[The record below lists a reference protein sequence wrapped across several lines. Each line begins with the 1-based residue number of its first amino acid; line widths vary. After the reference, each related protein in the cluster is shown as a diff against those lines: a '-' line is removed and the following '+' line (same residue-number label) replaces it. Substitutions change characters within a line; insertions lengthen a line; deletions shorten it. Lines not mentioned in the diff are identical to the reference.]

1 MSARARFFVLFGGV
15 LSVLASLHAYV
26 ANRLLLE
33 PALPGAAVAAGGL
46 LLAALF
52 ACVVA
57 APIAQR
63 RGSPRLARVLAW
75 PAFLWLGV
83 GFLLLVTL
91 AASDLFWWA
100 LGEPVLAAGRRGP
113 VPEVELA
120 RLRALGVL
128 GLVGLGT
135 AIGLLSAAA
144 GPRLRRVEVRL
155 RRAAPELDGFRI
167 VQITDLHIGP
177 ILRRGFL
184 ASVVKRVNALGPDL
198 VAVTGDLVDGRVDA
212 LAPELDPLR
221 ELRSTHGSFYVSG
234 NHERY
239 SGHGAWIREIAARGL
254 RVLRG
259 DRLRIEHGQ
268 GALEL
273 AGVDDA
279 APREELEKALADR
292 DPELPLVLL
301 AHDPLTFRRA
311 APLGVDLQLSGHTHG
326 GQIWPFRYLVRLAQ
340 PWVSGLHAEG
350 GAQLY
355 VSRGTGFWGPPMRL
369 FAPAEITEIILRQD
383 PQGSAP

>member
-1 MSARARFFVLFGGV
+1 MPPRIRFFVVLGLV
-15 LSVLASLHAYV
+15 LSVLAGLHAYV

-33 PALPGAAVAAGGL
+33 PELPGPVVALGSAL
-46 LLAALF
+46 LVALF
-52 ACVVA
+52 ASVVA
-57 APIAQR
+57 APIVQR

-83 GFLLLVTL
+83 GFLLLVAL

-100 LGEPVLAAGRRGP
+100 LGGPVLAAGRGEP
-113 VPEVELA
+113 LPEVELA
-120 RLRALGVL
+120 RLRGLGVL
-128 GLVGLGT
+128 GVVGLGT
-135 AIGLLSAAA
+135 AVGMLSAAR

-155 RRAAPELDGFRI
+155 RRAAPALDGFRI

-177 ILRRGFL
+177 ILRRTFL
-184 ASVVKRVNALGPDL
+184 ASVVARVNALEPDL
-198 VAVTGDLVDGRVDA
+198 VAVTGDLVDGSVDS

-221 ELRSTHGSFYVSG
+221 ELRSRHGAFYVSG

-239 SGHGAWIREIAARGL
+239 SGHGAWLREIAARGL

-259 DRLRIEHGQ
+259 ERLRIEHGA

-292 DPELPLVLL
+292 DPTLPLVLL
-301 AHDPLTFRRA
+301 AHDPLTFRSA

-340 PWVSGLHAEG
+340 PWVSGLHSSGA
-350 GAQLY
+350 AQLY

-369 FAPAEITEIILRQD
+369 FAPAEITEITLRA
-383 PQGSAP
+383 APAK

>member
-1 MSARARFFVLFGGV
+1 MSARARFFVLLGVV
-15 LSVLASLHAYV
+15 LSVLASLHAYG

-33 PALPGAAVAAGGL
+33 PALPGAAVVAGSAL
-46 LLAALF
+46 LVALF

-63 RGSPRLARVLAW
+63 RGSARLARVLAW

-100 LGEPVLAAGRRGP
+100 LGEPVLAAGRGAP
-113 VPEVELA
+113 LPEVELA

-135 AIGLLSAAA
+135 AVGLLSAAA

-177 ILRRGFL
+177 ILRRAFL

-198 VAVTGDLVDGRVDA
+198 VAVTGDLVDGNVDA

-221 ELRSTHGSFYVSG
+221 ELRSTHGSFSVSG

-259 DRLRIEHGQ
+259 ERLRIEHGA

-292 DPELPLVLL
+292 DLALPLVLL
-301 AHDPLTFRRA
+301 AHDPLTFRHA

-326 GQIWPFRYLVRLAQ
+326 GQIWPFRHLVRLAQ
-340 PWVSGLHAEG
+340 PWVSGLHAQG
-350 GAQLY
+350 DAQLY

-369 FAPAEITEIILRQD
+369 FAPAEITEIILRQGTR
-383 PQGSAP
+383 GSAP